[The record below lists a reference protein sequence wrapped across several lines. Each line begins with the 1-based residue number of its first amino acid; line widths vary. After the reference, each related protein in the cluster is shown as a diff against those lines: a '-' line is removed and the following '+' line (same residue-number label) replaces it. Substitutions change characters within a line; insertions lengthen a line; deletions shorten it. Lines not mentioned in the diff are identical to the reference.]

1 MGGCYVDNE
10 GGRRVLPH
18 KAHYSSKN
26 TIEIC
31 KKLCFEKGY
40 QYAGVEYS
48 KECFCGNNLPR
59 KIAPK
64 QSDCNMDCSG
74 DKFQKCGGGNRMN
87 VYKSVNIISSVQG
100 EWTQHG
106 HPKDA
111 FAIRNSLQKNKEGEK
126 EQKDKHGFFN
136 FWLLPDGAKNKGF
149 ILDFGFVKAFNLV
162 QVVNTHSAEWRDRAT
177 KKFKVYLR

>member
-1 MGGCYVDNE
+1 MDNE
-10 GGRRVLPH
+10 RGFRELPL

-40 QYAGVEYS
+40 LYAGVQYS

-111 FAIRNSLQKNKEGEK
+111 FAALNAFRKNKKGEK
-126 EQKDKHGFFN
+126 EQKGKDGIFN
-136 FWLLPDGAKNKGF
+136 FWLLPDGATNKGF
-149 ILDFGFVKAFNLV
+149 IVDLGVAKPLNLV
-162 QVVNTHSAEWRDRAT
+162 QLVNTHTANWRDRST
-177 KKFKVYLR
+177 KQFKVYVR

>member
-1 MGGCYVDNE
+1 MKIYFSVVVGGCYVDNE

-18 KAHYSSKN
+18 KAHYSPKN

-48 KECFCGNNLPR
+48 KECFCGNDLPA

-74 DKFQKCGGGNRMN
+74 DKTQKCGGGNRLN
-87 VYKSVNIISSVQG
+87 VYQSTGN
-100 EWTQHG
+100 
-106 HPKDA
+106 
-111 FAIRNSLQKNKEGEK
+111 N
-126 EQKDKHGFFN
+126 N
-136 FWLLPDGAKNKGF
+136 F
-149 ILDFGFVKAFNLV
+149 
-162 QVVNTHSAEWRDRAT
+162 
-177 KKFKVYLR
+177 

>member
-1 MGGCYVDNE
+1 MVFFSLIIIKHQHVLVEGKCFVDNE

-48 KECFCGNNLPR
+48 KECFCGNYLPQKFAKR
-59 KIAPK
+59 

-74 DKFQKCGGGNRMN
+74 DKSQKCGGGNRIN
-87 VYKSVNIISSVQG
+87 VY
-100 EWTQHG
+100 
-106 HPKDA
+106 
-111 FAIRNSLQKNKEGEK
+111 
-126 EQKDKHGFFN
+126 
-136 FWLLPDGAKNKGF
+136 
-149 ILDFGFVKAFNLV
+149 
-162 QVVNTHSAEWRDRAT
+162 HSAGT
-177 KKFKVYLR
+177 KKLLYLELN